1 MEDDLIGTQQ
11 AAEIL
16 GVSLARVHQLIKGG
30 RLPATKFGERLRG
43 VWMIRRADLEK
54 VKHRPGPGRPSKPKP

>member
-1 MEDDLIGTQQ
+1 MDDDLISTQQ

-16 GVSLARVHQLIKGG
+16 GISLARVHQLIKDG

-43 VWMIRRADLEK
+43 MWLIRRADLEK
-54 VKHRPGPGRPSKPKP
+54 VRVRPGPGRPSKPKD